1 MKPTMHTHAQ
11 PEMSQLQRQLLG
23 QDHVKFYTQQEFDAA
38 LALAKAEIM
47 TVAIQTSKQV
57 VMIERQACADVVTEL
72 AISEDEGEVAT
83 ALKNAAEAILN
94 RIPSQRQ

>member
-1 MKPTMHTHAQ
+1 MSEKK
-11 PEMSQLQRQLLG
+11 ELSQLARQLLG
-23 QDHVKFYTQQEFDAA
+23 NSNAVEFYTQQEFDAA
-38 LALAKAEIM
+38 LAVAKAEIM

-57 VMIERQACADVVTEL
+57 IMIERQACADLVRDL
-72 AISEDEGEVAT
+72 AGEEDEGEVAT